1 MPVHPPPGALRR
13 LAQQTR
19 NSMPLAGSRW
29 TKARRCARDRRNAAI
44 EVRPQLSS
52 LLTCPGRAVTS
63 RNLKLAPE
71 GSKEKS
77 GRASSPRPENSHG
90 VTAQPS
96 TCGALN
102 VWQFRW
108 QFVGNSRQFGGF
120 SGNSGFGRRPE
131 CGDGGN
137 SVPQSLAFNNLK
149 RTPREPI
156 APRAAEGATF
166 LEFYVGVELFLCFK
180 AMRLFLCFF

>member
-1 MPVHPPPGALRR
+1 M
-13 LAQQTR
+13 
-19 NSMPLAGSRW
+19 AGSRW
-29 TKARRCARDRRNAAI
+29 TKARRCVKDRRNAAI
-44 EVRPQLSS
+44 EVRPRLSS

-71 GSKEKS
+71 GSNKS

-102 VWQFRW
+102 IWQFRW
-108 QFVGNSRQFGGF
+108 QFVGNSKQFGWF

-131 CGDGGN
+131 RGDGGN

-149 RTPREPI
+149 GTARKHI

-166 LEFYVGVELFLCFK
+166 LEFYVGVGPRGFWNLDLGFALVWS
-180 AMRLFLCFF
+180 RQVRN

>member
-1 MPVHPPPGALRR
+1 
-13 LAQQTR
+13 
-19 NSMPLAGSRW
+19 MPLAGSRW
-29 TKARRCARDRRNAAI
+29 TKARRCVKDRRNAAI
-44 EVRPQLSS
+44 EVRPRLSS

-71 GSKEKS
+71 GSKKS

-102 VWQFRW
+102 IWQFRW
-108 QFVGNSRQFGGF
+108 QFVSNSKQFGWF

-131 CGDGGN
+131 RGDGGN

-149 RTPREPI
+149 
-156 APRAAEGATF
+156 GAFSVLLVLTF
-166 LEFYVGVELFLCFK
+166 TRPCACCCASF
-180 AMRLFLCFF
+180 